1 MADEVQKSVGRILT
15 SLDAIALRRQSLK
28 QLANTCRSGME
39 SIETELQNIEKEDT
53 QAVKI
58 SHPQSDGPGVWYVV
72 GTDNIG
78 AEIIPVLLMAD
89 SPQDGPLLQ
98 WFMSPNGTGYT
109 ILNSNY
115 GYLVWNDETGKLET
129 VVTRPAKLWSI
140 TKNHGGYKIVWNSDK
155 LLRLGASP
163 DWYMDPYP
171 DVVSNNV
178 LTEAQAHS
186 FRIKIASGVDWA
198 P

>member
-39 SIETELQNIEKEDT
+39 SIETELKNIENQDT
-53 QAVKI
+53 QAVRI
-58 SHPQSDGPGVWYVV
+58 SHPQLDGSGGSGWYMA

-78 AEIIPVLLMAD
+78 AHITPVLLMAD
-89 SPQDGPLLQ
+89 SDGPLLQ
-98 WFMSPNGTGYT
+98 WFISPNDTGYT
-109 ILNSNY
+109 ISNSNG
-115 GYLVWNDETGKLET
+115 GYLVWNDETEKLET